1 MTIARPSLRFDF
13 ANAPGFIDPRA
24 TFGRASTGVYTDRQG
39 VLRTAAASTPR
50 WDFHPTTGLSRG
62 LLFEPQRTNLFLRA
76 RELDNAAWAKSGTT
90 VTANT
95 ALAAD
100 GTTALDTITVTAA
113 GTFEVA

>member
-13 ANAPGFIDPRA
+13 ANAPGFIDSRA
-24 TFGRASTGVYTDRQG
+24 TFGRASTATFVDRQG

-50 WDFHPTTGLSRG
+50 WDFDPITALSRG

-76 RELDNAAWAKSGTT
+76 RELDNAAWTKTGLT

-95 ALAAD
+95 SAAAD
-100 GTTALDTITVTAA
+100 GTMA
-113 GTFEVA
+113 